1 MPTVTVQC
9 ERPAS
14 CELLTHDQSTRDGL
28 MNKDYQGAD
37 WHCLAA
43 GDPPQRTI
51 CDWVFAADTYTER
64 GTGAWYRSPNAG
76 GFSTEQGAFVSD
88 PGRTYWRA
96 VDPQP
101 PLQSITQP

>member
-1 MPTVTVQC
+1 MTTTAIQY

-14 CELLTHDQSTRDGL
+14 YELLTHDQSTRDGL
-28 MNKDYQGAD
+28 MNKDYQSND

-43 GDPPQRTI
+43 GDPPQLTL

-64 GTGAWYRSPNAG
+64 GTGTWYRGSNAG
-76 GFSTEQGAFVSD
+76 GFSTEQGVFVSD
-88 PGRTYWRA
+88 PGRTYWKV

-101 PLQSITQP
+101 LLQFITQP

>member
-1 MPTVTVQC
+1 MPTVAVQC

-14 CELLTHDQSTRDGL
+14 CKLLTHDQSTRDGL
-28 MNKDYQGAD
+28 MNKDYQNND
-37 WHCLAA
+37 WHCLTA
-43 GDPPQRTI
+43 GDPPQLTL

-64 GTGAWYRSPNAG
+64 GTGAWYRGPNAG

-88 PGRTYWRA
+88 PERTYWKA

-101 PLQSITQP
+101 PLQSITQ